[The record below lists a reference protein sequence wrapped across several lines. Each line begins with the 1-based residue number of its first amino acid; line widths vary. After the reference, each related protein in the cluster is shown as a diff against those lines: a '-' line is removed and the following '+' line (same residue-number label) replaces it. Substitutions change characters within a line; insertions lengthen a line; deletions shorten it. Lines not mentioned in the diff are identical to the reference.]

1 MWAALYLLP
10 QIWYPTACNNFY
22 TNTSQAEVQ
31 IPVKITAHNQPELFQ
46 QLEKEWD
53 ELLARSHSNRV
64 FSTWEWQSTWWAA
77 YHPGELWVII
87 CRDDTDRLIG
97 IAPWFIDSTEE
108 YGRVVRPIGCV
119 EVTDYLDIIVD
130 NTCTQ
135 IVFEALA
142 DFVFANKQQFDLIN
156 LCNLPEDS
164 PTYGQFATILNQRGF
179 EASLTQQEVC
189 PLIILPKAWEDYFD
203 LLDKKQR
210 HELRRKLRRAEGAAE
225 KIEWYIV
232 GEQHNLDEEIDR
244 FLHLMAASQYEKA
257 KFLEDPQ
264 NLAFFKAIVPITFQ
278 KRWLQ
283 LSFLMINGEAA
294 SAYLNFV
301 YGDSVLVYNSG
312 LLPDKYGHLS
322 AGIILLAHNIHTA
335 IENGY
340 RVFDFLRGN
349 EIYKFRMGGQET
361 RVFMLTAHLAANEY

>member
-1 MWAALYLLP
+1 M
-10 QIWYPTACNNFY
+10 
-22 TNTSQAEVQ
+22 
-31 IPVKITAHNQPELFQ
+31 KIAAHNQPELFQ
-46 QLEKEWD
+46 QLQNEWN
-53 ELLARSHSNRV
+53 ELLARSHSNRI
-64 FSTWEWQSTWWAA
+64 FSTWEWQSTWWSA
-77 YHPGELWVII
+77 YHPGELWVIT

-97 IAPWFIDSTEE
+97 IAPWFIDTTEQ

-130 NTCTQ
+130 NDSTQ
-135 IVFEALA
+135 VVFEVLA
-142 DFVFANKQQFDLIN
+142 DFAVANRQLFDLIN

-189 PLIILPKAWEDYFD
+189 PVIILPKVWEEYFD

-244 FLHLMAASQYEKA
+244 FLHLMGSSQYEKA

-264 NLAFFKAIVPITFQ
+264 NLAFFKAIVPIIFQ
-278 KRWLQ
+278 KHWLQ

-294 SAYLNFV
+294 AAYMNFV

-322 AGIILLAHNIHTA
+322 AGIILLAHNIQTA

-361 RVFMLTAHLAANEY
+361 RVFMLTARLLPN